1 MDMPRNGI
9 DAKWKW
15 LPVLGSLLVVLGM
28 FALANL
34 RAATAV
40 PVHIIAMC
48 MLVGSVAQFV
58 MWFIFYGLSLLIWS
72 AIFHAVS
79 GSVLFAGGNRA
90 FSATTPALAFAI
102 MLILSGGLRIWSGV
116 TLRTVRSLSWI
127 IASGSVSVLCG
138 AVLLAGSF
146 AGAMWLPGL
155 MLSIDLMWQGA
166 MAIGFASALLEDAT
180 C

>member
-1 MDMPRNGI
+1 
-9 DAKWKW
+9 
-15 LPVLGSLLVVLGM
+15 
-28 FALANL
+28 
-34 RAATAV
+34 
-40 PVHIIAMC
+40 
-48 MLVGSVAQFV
+48 

-79 GSVLFAGGNRA
+79 GSVLFAGCNPA

-127 IASGSVSVLCG
+127 IASGSVSVLCC